1 MTAVSCFEFGA
12 ETKNI
17 AAFILQQFSINR
29 QLGTATLLRTSEKW
43 TKWSFKTVFHH
54 GNQ

>member
-12 ETKNI
+12 DTKNI

-29 QLGTATLLRTSEKW
+29 QLGAATLLRTS
-43 TKWSFKTVFHH
+43 
-54 GNQ
+54 